1 MHLKAI
7 LKMLLFTITMYTLV
21 GQVPMPEIR
30 YAVVIEQDPFS
41 SVVSHTKLA
50 SVKVFSRL

>member
-1 MHLKAI
+1 
-7 LKMLLFTITMYTLV
+7 MLLFTITMYTLV

-50 SVKVFSRL
+50 SVKVFLRL